1 MGGFARLRAGEVLS
15 IIGKYPKAAG
25 GGQRVHVS
33 WPPPVPP
40 LLSNSAP
47 LASQGRARLALH
59 PFPGGPLSPSAQLI
73 PPPVRWRRLI
83 LEVMARGRCHKDTLL
98 WVSCGEKR
106 VTVVAPAVEKP
117 GEVPLLAQGSRG
129 TSLGDEGRRR
139 EYGGSVECPCLLA
152 GGVMLQK
159 ENRYAETKD
168 LFPCSLFRGMEPCYN
183 VAAYPMAD
191 EPLPAPC
198 RTSAHKGR
206 QA

>member
-1 MGGFARLRAGEVLS
+1 MAAPGPPVAKQQCTASRAGAR
-15 IIGKYPKAAG
+15 PAG
-25 GGQRVHVS
+25 
-33 WPPPVPP
+33 
-40 LLSNSAP
+40 LTAYL
-47 LASQGRARLALH
+47 
-59 PFPGGPLSPSAQLI
+59 GGPLSPSAQSI

-83 LEVMARGRCHKDTLL
+83 LGVMARSRCHKDTLL

-106 VTVVAPAVEKP
+106 VTVVAPTVARP
-117 GEVPLLAQGSRG
+117 GEVPLLAQGAG
-129 TSLGDEGRRR
+129 GYLWAFFEGGVGNM
-139 EYGGSVECPCLLA
+139 GGSVESTCLLA

-168 LFPCSLFRGMEPCYN
+168 LFPCSLFRRMEPCYN

-206 QA
+206 RA